1 MITLAYVQTMAA
13 YNAWQNKGLIA
24 QVHAMDEAYL
34 LADHGAFFGSIFGTI
49 NHLLWGDLRWMAR
62 FDGGAAQSPVI
73 ADSATFT
80 ADPASWATVRAEADQ
95 RITGWAASITDTDLA
110 GDIAWFSGSL
120 NADVSRPKWECITHF
135 FNHQTHHRGKVHAM
149 LTAAG
154 AKPGATDLVFM
165 PKD

>member
-1 MITLAYVQTMAA
+1 
-13 YNAWQNKGLIA
+13 
-24 QVHAMDEAYL
+24 
-34 LADHGAFFGSIFGTI
+34 
-49 NHLLWGDLRWMAR
+49 MAR
-62 FDGGAAQSPVI
+62 FDGGAEQSPVI

-80 ADPASWATVRAEADQ
+80 ADAAAWATVRAEADQ
-95 RITGWAASITDTDLA
+95 RITGWAASITDTDRT

-135 FNHQTHHRGKVHAM
+135 FNHQTHHRGQVHAM